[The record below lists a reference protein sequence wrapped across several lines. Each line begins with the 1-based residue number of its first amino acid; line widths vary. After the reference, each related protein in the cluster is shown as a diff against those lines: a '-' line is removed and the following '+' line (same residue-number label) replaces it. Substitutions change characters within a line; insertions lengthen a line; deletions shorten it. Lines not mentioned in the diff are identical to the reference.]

1 LGITLGLIVSFAAS
15 QLISRSFDLQFEF
28 SQGWIITAILIAVGG
43 SLFGALYPAW
53 RASDIDPV
61 LVLTNE

>member
-1 LGITLGLIVSFAAS
+1 M
-15 QLISRSFDLQFEF
+15 
-28 SQGWIITAILIAVGG
+28 TAILIALGG
-43 SLFGALYPAW
+43 SLVGALYPAW

>member
-1 LGITLGLIVSFAAS
+1 
-15 QLISRSFDLQFEF
+15 LQFEF
-28 SQGWIITAILIAVGG
+28 SRGWMQTAVVIAIGG